1 MLQSE
6 VEKVYVDD
14 NILMYITEIVR
25 NTRVNPNIR
34 LGASPRGALALLKL
48 SRAHALVSGRNYV
61 IPDDVKFMA
70 VDALAHRV
78 ILHIERIMEGRL
90 ATAVIRSI
98 VTKTEVPKSFTRE
111 NAGGL
116 L

>member
-1 MLQSE
+1 
-6 VEKVYVDD
+6 
-14 NILMYITEIVR
+14 
-25 NTRVNPNIR
+25 
-34 LGASPRGALALLKL
+34 
-48 SRAHALVSGRNYV
+48 
-61 IPDDVKFMA
+61 MA

>member
-1 MLQSE
+1 VQVREGTGFVEAVQS
-6 VEKVYVDD
+6 
-14 NILMYITEIVR
+14 
-25 NTRVNPNIR
+25 
-34 LGASPRGALALLKL
+34 
-48 SRAHALVSGRNYV
+48 HALVSGRNYV

>member
-1 MLQSE
+1 VQVREGTGFVEAVQSPCSCQ
-6 VEKVYVDD
+6 
-14 NILMYITEIVR
+14 R
-25 NTRVNPNIR
+25 
-34 LGASPRGALALLKL
+34 
-48 SRAHALVSGRNYV
+48 RNYV

>member
-48 SRAHALVSGRNYV
+48 SRAHALVSGR
-61 IPDDVKFMA
+61 
-70 VDALAHRV
+70 
-78 ILHIERIMEGRL
+78 IM
-90 ATAVIRSI
+90 
-98 VTKTEVPKSFTRE
+98 
-111 NAGGL
+111 
-116 L
+116 

>member
-1 MLQSE
+1 LIPALTNSDSKS
-6 VEKVYVDD
+6 VSTLPVG
-14 NILMYITEIVR
+14 ITLTLIFGPPAANKDFR
-25 NTRVNPNIR
+25 
-34 LGASPRGALALLKL
+34 
-48 SRAHALVSGRNYV
+48 
-61 IPDDVKFMA
+61 IPPPKELIFSLDVKFMA

>member
-14 NILMYITEIVR
+14 NILMYITER
-25 NTRVNPNIR
+25 
-34 LGASPRGALALLKL
+34 ALALLKL